1 MEYNK
6 IERCKFSKSR
16 RHLIELMRAY
26 GLKNLLVREK
36 GEEVAMLVMARLYV
50 IKKLQKLNIALNVPE
65 TRQENWKVICDD
77 LSPQEITVVFFR
89 ALAAVKEGYL
99 EDFTPE
105 NKAEQKTM
113 AAIKSS
119 LEEDLEYLSTF
130 EEAKDEN
137 LNPFPFTPYGEGPCA
152 DERRGEIENYRN
164 MLIELGLDNIVT
176 VASLNKLFW
185 RLAAAGIEMN
195 QSLRDAI
202 ISLTQNPDMRDYIDY
217 TCDKYYE
224 TVTASEGFKRRQ
236 EFVSQ
241 KKELERTKAEVTDL
255 QLILQEKNKELKEKN
270 NELTGL
276 GRRLRREFHMKISKT
291 DGKRKA
297 EKAVCRRLFQDLT
310 FFQSD
315 LPLAYDLNQ
324 ESHIQHY
331 LEWFELGKYSLS
343 EGKINRI
350 IKKRITDEEAKSR
363 FRELAQQMNERIGI
377 NQQSTDASMPFEEE
391 DDIDEMNLPV
401 E

>member
-1 MEYNK
+1 MKYNK

>member
-1 MEYNK
+1 MKYNK

-105 NKAEQKTM
+105 NKADQKTM

>member
-1 MEYNK
+1 MKYNK

-65 TRQENWKVICDD
+65 TRQENWKAICDD

-105 NKAEQKTM
+105 NKADQKTM

-241 KKELERTKAEVTDL
+241 KKELERTKAEVTNL